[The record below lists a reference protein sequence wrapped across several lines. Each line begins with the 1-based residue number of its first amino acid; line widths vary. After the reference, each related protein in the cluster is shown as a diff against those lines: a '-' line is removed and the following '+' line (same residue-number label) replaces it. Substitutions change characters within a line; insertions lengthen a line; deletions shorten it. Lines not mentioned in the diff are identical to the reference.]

1 MNIERGCFYLADL
14 NPQRG
19 TEAGK
24 TRPVLVLQTD
34 LLNVAKHP
42 STIVIPVTSN
52 IEENA
57 EPLRVRI
64 PKGSKG
70 FQVDSDLMIDQVRA
84 IDNRRL
90 YKYKNDHLIK
100 KIARA
105 DWRLMQK
112 IEKCIK
118 MVCDLN

>member
-34 LLNVAKHP
+34 LLNLAKHP
-42 STIVIPVTSN
+42 STIIIPVTSN
-52 IEENA
+52 IEEDA
-57 EPLRVRI
+57 EPLRVRV
-64 PKGSKG
+64 PKGIKG

-90 YKYKNDHLIK
+90 YNYKSDRLIK

-112 IEKCIK
+112 IEEYFK